1 MPGRRFDFETLMALT
16 HASED
21 YFLHTIDG
29 LVQRRLLVE
38 EQQSGIYDFSH
49 DKVREVVY
57 RDIGTARLVL
67 LHRAVAEKLEQ
78 QPLAKTHEH
87 DARLAEHFE
96 CGKVWSK
103 AIHYLSLATNHSQ
116 ALFAMRESLQWLDR
130 AVALIET
137 HPEAATVKM
146 QLDLYEQRGEVR
158 TQAGQMREAVL
169 DFQRVIS
176 AAREQG
182 EHAHARDVLIQLG
195 MAYRRA
201 DAYEQAVVCLDEALP
216 RLEALKL
223 VRYQIMANDALG
235 CLFLDLNQVERAL
248 QHFRH
253 GLELAGEASIQYWV
267 ARLQAK
273 LAIAQL
279 RLGLTHDQAAL
290 LAAQQYTDKHQERWL
305 SLRCLEA
312 LALSALTQGDK
323 AACIGYANQLSL
335 LASAGTLQVHGQA
348 SYLRGLAALAA
359 RAHESAKVELTK
371 ALTQAEKIGQVHLA
385 GECHHALAQVA
396 CWRGD
401 AEKKARHQARAD
413 ALAENMIEGL
423 RGSGLTADLKQGFRL
438 GSRATSS

>member
-1 MPGRRFDFETLMALT
+1 MHMAL
-16 HASED
+16 
-21 YFLHTIDG
+21 
-29 LVQRRLLVE
+29 
-38 EQQSGIYDFSH
+38 
-49 DKVREVVY
+49 
-57 RDIGTARLVL
+57 
-67 LHRAVAEKLEQ
+67 
-78 QPLAKTHEH
+78 
-87 DARLAEHFE
+87 
-96 CGKVWSK
+96 GKFGAAWS
-103 AIHYLSLATNHSQ
+103 
-116 ALFAMRESLQWLDR
+116 
-130 AVALIET
+130 
-137 HPEAATVKM
+137 
-146 QLDLYEQRGEVR
+146 DLN
-158 TQAGQMREAVL
+158 
-169 DFQRVIS
+169 
-176 AAREQG
+176 
-182 EHAHARDVLIQLG
+182 
-195 MAYRRA
+195 
-201 DAYEQAVVCLDEALP
+201 EALP

-267 ARLQAK
+267 ARLQAN

>member
-1 MPGRRFDFETLMALT
+1 M
-16 HASED
+16 
-21 YFLHTIDG
+21 
-29 LVQRRLLVE
+29 QRRLLVE

-158 TQAGQMREAVL
+158 AQAGQMREAVL
-169 DFQRVIS
+169 DFQRAIS

-201 DAYEQAVVCLDEALP
+201 DAYEQAVVCLDEALDISQTTGDERHAADTLYHLGTVAWSNGRSELAVTYHQQAVAICE
-216 RLEALKL
+216 RLSLTDLVAVQAFHGWGEACFANAQPAEAIASFTRSL
-223 VRYQIMANDALG
+223 VRA
-235 CLFLDLNQVERAL
+235 
-248 QHFRH
+248 
-253 GLELAGEASIQYWV
+253 
-267 ARLQAK
+267 QA
-273 LAIAQL
+273 I
-279 RLGLTHDQAAL
+279 
-290 LAAQQYTDKHQERWL
+290 
-305 SLRCLEA
+305 
-312 LALSALTQGDK
+312 GDMSYESENLMMIGW
-323 AACIGYANQLSL
+323 AC
-335 LASAGTLQVHGQA
+335 TGQM
-348 SYLRGLAALAA
+348 GLADYP
-359 RAHESAKVELTK
+359 AH
-371 ALTQAEKIGQVHLA
+371 
-385 GECHHALAQVA
+385 
-396 CWRGD
+396 
-401 AEKKARHQARAD
+401 
-413 ALAENMIEGL
+413 
-423 RGSGLTADLKQGFRL
+423 
-438 GSRATSS
+438 